1 MAVDEAELA
10 QQGKDARQV
19 LLQDIP
25 WNQEL
30 WNDLIKRYHGA
41 GLPHASLLLGNE
53 GTGRRPLAFKMAK
66 FLLCQAVD
74 KKTAKYNDSCNQCHS
89 CKLMN
94 AGSHPDYFI
103 CDQEAKGKQIKIDT
117 VRKLNDFLSKTPQIS
132 ACQVVQVY
140 PLEAMNPNASNAL
153 LKTLEEPS
161 GESYLLLMAERL
173 GTVLPTIRS
182 RTQRINLHPPKTEQ
196 ALAWLTQRLPNASA
210 EDLALALRQC
220 GGGPLKA
227 ERWLREGL
235 LEQDA
240 TYITLMQKWLSGQQ
254 QLQDISKALAKYELS
269 DTINWW
275 TGLSLDIMKLGMG
288 ADATQISHPQQSE
301 WIGQLV
307 TTVSKL
313 KLLTLQ
319 NKLQEIAGR
328 LASGQG
334 NYNASLLIESL
345 LLDWQQSFTQTPSTQ
360 TLSTQR

>member
-10 QQGKDARQV
+10 QQGRDARQV

-25 WNQEL
+25 WTSGL
-30 WNDLIKRYHGA
+30 WQGLIDRYHGA

-53 GTGRRPLAFKMAK
+53 GTGRRPLAFKLAK

-74 KKTAKYNDSCNQCHS
+74 KKTAKRNAYCNQCHS
-89 CKLMN
+89 CKLID

-103 CDQEAKGKQIKIDT
+103 CDQEAKGKQIKVDT
-117 VRKLNDFLSKTPQIS
+117 IRKLNDFISKTPQIS
-132 ACQVVQVY
+132 ACQVVQIY

-173 GTVLPTIRS
+173 GSVLPTIRS
-182 RTQRINLHPPKTEQ
+182 RTQRISLHPPNTEQ
-196 ALAWLTQRLPNASA
+196 ALAWLANRLTNTSP

-220 GGGPLKA
+220 AGGPLKA
-227 ERWLREGL
+227 EQWLRAGL
-235 LEQDA
+235 LVQDGA
-240 TYITLMQKWLSGQQ
+240 YIGLMQKWLSGQQ
-254 QLQDISKALAKYELS
+254 QLQDISKALAKYELL
-269 DTINWW
+269 DTINCW

-288 ADATQISHPQQSE
+288 ADATQITHPLQAE
-301 WIGQLV
+301 WIGQLAA
-307 TTVSKL
+307 TASKL

-319 NKLQEIAGR
+319 QKLQEIAGR
-328 LASGQG
+328 LAAGQG

-345 LLDWQQSFTQTPSTQ
+345 LLDWQQSFTSPQS
-360 TLSTQR
+360 S

>member
-10 QQGKDARQV
+10 QQGRDARQV

-25 WNQEL
+25 WNSEL
-30 WNDLIKRYHGA
+30 WQGLIDRYHGA

-53 GTGRRPLAFKMAK
+53 GTGRRPLAFKLAK
-66 FLLCQAVD
+66 FLLCQAPD
-74 KKTAKYNDSCNQCHS
+74 KKTAKNNNCCDQCHS
-89 CKLMN
+89 CKLMD

-103 CDQEAKGKQIKIDT
+103 CDQEAKGKQIKVDT

-132 ACQVVQVY
+132 ACQVVHVY
-140 PLEAMNPNASNAL
+140 PLEAMNLNASNAL

-182 RTQRINLHPPKTEQ
+182 RTQRINLHPPSTEQ
-196 ALAWLTQRLPNASA
+196 ALAWLSARLTNTPPD
-210 EDLALALRQC
+210 DLALALRQC
-220 GGGPLKA
+220 AGGPLKA
-227 ERWLREGL
+227 EQWLREGL
-235 LEQDA
+235 LVQDA
-240 TYITLMQKWLSGQQ
+240 TYTSLMQKWLSGQQ
-254 QLQDISKALAKYELS
+254 QLQDISKALAKYDLV

-288 ADATQISHPQQSE
+288 ANVTQISHPQQSE

-307 TTVSKL
+307 ATVSKL

-319 NKLQEIAGR
+319 QKLQEIAGR
-328 LASGQG
+328 LAAGQG

-345 LLDWQQSFTQTPSTQ
+345 LLDWQQSFAS
-360 TLSTQR
+360 SSSS